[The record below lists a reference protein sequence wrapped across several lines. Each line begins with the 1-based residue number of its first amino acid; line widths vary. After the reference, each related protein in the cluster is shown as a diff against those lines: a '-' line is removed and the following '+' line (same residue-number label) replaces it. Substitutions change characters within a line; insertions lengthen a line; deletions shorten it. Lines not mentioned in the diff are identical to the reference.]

1 LPPKIVRI
9 NQVNPLLADIIMAM
23 GTDERIDFLAPEGE
37 IYTCPA
43 CGYTDGF
50 HVSFKMMPTAEKA
63 EIYLI
68 CPNCH
73 SRFRLGWQVSLSQS
87 DA

>member
-1 LPPKIVRI
+1 
-9 NQVNPLLADIIMAM
+9 MMEM
-23 GTDERIDFLAPEGE
+23 GTDKDIATISPEGE

-50 HVSFKMMPTAEKA
+50 HVSFKIIPDTDKA

-73 SRFRLGWQVSLSQS
+73 KRFRLGWQVTLNAS
-87 DA
+87 DT

>member
-1 LPPKIVRI
+1 
-9 NQVNPLLADIIMAM
+9 MAM
-23 GTDERIDFLAPEGE
+23 GTKKEIPTIEPCGE
-37 IYTCPA
+37 IYKCPV

-50 HVSFKMMPTAEKA
+50 HVSFCFKEKSQSA

-73 SRFRLGWQVSLSQS
+73 SRFRIRWRVRIGKGGT
-87 DA
+87 DRG